1 MYYNLI
7 GVTNSIIIF
16 ANYLTNKFSII
27 NSILRKPDTL
37 GAIASGFC
45 ILHCLL
51 TPLLFAAQSLSI
63 NNIEGASI
71 WWKNLDFIFLIISF
85 FAIYRSTKLSTNR
98 LIKISFWIFWVI
110 IFFLILNEKFL
121 WFKIEEIFIFTT
133 ASTLICLHI
142 YNLNFCQCKT
152 DECCVSSN
160 KVI

>member
-7 GVTNSIIIF
+7 GVTNSIFIF
-16 ANYLTNKFSII
+16 ANYLTNIFSII

-63 NNIEGASI
+63 KNLEGASI
-71 WWKNLDFIFLIISF
+71 WWKNLDFIFS
-85 FAIYRSTKLSTNR
+85 IYRSTKLSTNS
-98 LIKISFWIFWVI
+98 LIKISFWIFWII

-121 WFKIEEIFIFTT
+121 WFEIEEIFIFTT

-160 KVI
+160 KRIWI